1 MIGRSWRLVC
11 GAASANP
18 NTLVFALGLIV
29 LCGSVARWSAPLAGA
44 LCGVVLMVVAA
55 WPVLSRMRKD

>member
-1 MIGRSWRLVC
+1 MIGRVWSV
-11 GAASANP
+11 AAGNP

-44 LCGVVLMVVAA
+44 LLGVVLMIVAV
-55 WPVLSRMRKD
+55 WPLLRMMRKD